1 VLWNRLPQ
9 RGLWTISL
17 VDRSETLLHAGECRP
32 AGWSPDGRSVYAYC
46 GSDMLSVPAGGGVPH
61 TVFTAPDHIASA
73 DVSPDG
79 KKFVYSASETKSD
92 VWIVDDFDPAYRKQ

>member
-1 VLWNRLPQ
+1 
-9 RGLWTISL
+9 
-17 VDRSETLLHAGECRP
+17 
-32 AGWSPDGRSVYAYC
+32 
-46 GSDMLSVPAGGGVPH
+46 MLSVPAGGGVPH